1 VSAAAFQGES
11 LTCRV
16 CWLTLAKTAGFAF
29 SLALPLLLVRRMNP
43 EQYGL
48 YKQVFLV
55 VTTAMIVLPLGFQM
69 SAYYFLPLKPGRRR
83 ETVANIML
91 FNASVGLLAFI
102 GLFCYPSLLVVIFR
116 GPQLLPYAPWI
127 GVAILFWITGAFLE
141 TAPIANQEIHA
152 ATVIIVGVQ
161 ATRALIFI
169 AAAAWYGTVRALIYA
184 AILHGM
190 IQTVVLL
197 FYLESRFRGFW
208 HSFDMAT
215 LRSQLLYALPLGS
228 AGLLLIVE
236 TDFHSYF
243 IARQFSPAIFAVYMV
258 GTFQL
263 PLIGLLQEAANSV
276 LIGRVSILQ
285 QQRQTR
291 AILVLT
297 ARAARKLASVYF
309 PLYAF
314 LLVAGR
320 ELIQLLF
327 TNQYAESWP
336 IFAVNLTL
344 LPLNVLLLDPL
355 FRAYQSERLFLLR
368 LRIGVVAALTIALS
382 LWTHRLG
389 LLGTISLVV
398 AAGAFERALSA
409 IHFGCLLGVTRRD
422 ISGLRDLGS
431 LAFASLLAALVAA
444 LFRSLLGSATPLAVL
459 VISGT
464 IFGAVYLTSIHFLHV
479 LSPGERARVRDAV
492 ARYLPRP
499 LRYELE

>member
-1 VSAAAFQGES
+1 MNPVPLRNES
-11 LTCRV
+11 LTWRAG
-16 CWLTLAKTAGFAF
+16 WLTLAKTAGFAF
-29 SLALPLLLVRRMNP
+29 SLALPLLLVRRMDP

-69 SAYYFLPLKPGRRR
+69 SAYYFLPLKPGRQR
-83 ETVANIML
+83 EIIANIML
-91 FNASVGLLAFI
+91 FNVAAGLLAF
-102 GLFCYPSLLVVIFR
+102 LALLCYPSLLVVIFR

-141 TAPIANQEIHA
+141 TAPIANQEIQA
-152 ATVIIVGVQ
+152 ATIIIVGVQ
-161 ATRALIFI
+161 ATRALVFI

-197 FYLESRFRGFW
+197 VYLESRFRGFW
-208 HSFDMAT
+208 HSFDKAT
-215 LRSQLLYALPLGS
+215 LRSQLLYAVPLGS

-285 QQRQTR
+285 QQQQPRKI
-291 AILVLT
+291 ILLT

-314 LLVAGR
+314 LLIAGR

-355 FRAYQSERLFLLR
+355 FRAYQSERFFLLR
-368 LRIGVVAALTIALS
+368 LRIAVVAALMIALS
-382 LWTHRLG
+382 LWTRRLG
-389 LLGTISLVV
+389 LLGVISLVV
-398 AAGAFERALSA
+398 AAGVVERTLAAL
-409 IHFGCLLGVTRRD
+409 HFGRLLGLTRRD
-422 ISGLRDLGS
+422 IFLLRDFGKLG
-431 LAFASLLAALVAA
+431 LASLVAALVAA
-444 LFRSLLGSATPLAVL
+444 PSRSLLGSATPLAVL
-459 VISGT
+459 VMSGT
-464 IFGAVYLTSIHFLHV
+464 IFGAVYLAAIHLLRV
-479 LSPGERARVRDAV
+479 LSPDERAHFKDAV

>member
-1 VSAAAFQGES
+1 
-11 LTCRV
+11 
-16 CWLTLAKTAGFAF
+16 
-29 SLALPLLLVRRMNP
+29 M
-43 EQYGL
+43 
-48 YKQVFLV
+48 
-55 VTTAMIVLPLGFQM
+55 
-69 SAYYFLPLKPGRRR
+69 
-83 ETVANIML
+83 
-91 FNASVGLLAFI
+91 
-102 GLFCYPSLLVVIFR
+102 
-116 GPQLLPYAPWI
+116 
-127 GVAILFWITGAFLE
+127 
-141 TAPIANQEIHA
+141 
-152 ATVIIVGVQ
+152 
-161 ATRALIFI
+161 
-169 AAAAWYGTVRALIYA
+169 
-184 AILHGM
+184 
-190 IQTVVLL
+190 
-197 FYLESRFRGFW
+197 
-208 HSFDMAT
+208 
-215 LRSQLLYALPLGS
+215 LRSQLLYAIPLGS

-276 LIGRVSILQ
+276 LIGRISVLQ

-291 AILVLT
+291 EIILLT

-368 LRIGVVAALTIALS
+368 LRIGIVAALMIALS
-382 LWTHRLG
+382 LRTRQFG
-389 LLGTISLVV
+389 LLGVICLVI
-398 AAGAFERALSA
+398 AAGVIERALAA
-409 IHFGCLLGVTRRD
+409 IHFGRLLGIARRD
-422 ISGLRDLGS
+422 IFYLRDLGK
-431 LAFASLLAALVAA
+431 LAFASLLAALLAA
-444 LFRSLLGSATPLAVL
+444 ASRSLLGSVTPLAVL
-459 VISGT
+459 VVSGT
-464 IFGAVYLTSIHFLHV
+464 IFAVVYLTVVHVLRV
-479 LSPGERARVRDAV
+479 LSPDERAHVRDAM

>member
-1 VSAAAFQGES
+1 MNEAASKSES
-11 LTCRV
+11 LTWRV
-16 CWLTLAKTAGFAF
+16 CWLTVAKTAGFAF
-29 SLALPLLLVRRMNP
+29 SLALPLLLVRRMDP

-69 SAYYFLPLKPGRRR
+69 SAYYFLPLKPDKQR

-91 FNASVGLLAFI
+91 FNAAAGLLAFI
-102 GLFCYPSLLVVIFR
+102 GLLCYPSLLVVIFR
-116 GPQLLPYAPWI
+116 GPQLLQYAPWI
-127 GVAILFWITGAFLE
+127 GVATLFWITGAFLE
-141 TAPIANQEIHA
+141 TAPIANQEIQA
-152 ATVIIVGVQ
+152 ATIIIVGVQ
-161 ATRALIFI
+161 ATRALVFI
-169 AAAAWYGTVRALIYA
+169 AAAACYGTVRALIYA

-197 FYLESRFRGFW
+197 VYLESRFRGFW
-208 HSFDMAT
+208 HCFDMAT
-215 LRSQLLYALPLGS
+215 LRSQLLYAVPLGS

-285 QQRQTR
+285 QQRQNR
-291 AILVLT
+291 EIVLLT

-355 FRAYQSERLFLLR
+355 FRAYQSERLFLLQ
-368 LRIGVVAALTIALS
+368 LRIGIVAALLIALS
-382 LWTHRLG
+382 LWTRQFG
-389 LLGTISLVV
+389 LLGVISLVV
-398 AAGAFERALSA
+398 AAGVLERALAA
-409 IHFGCLLGVTRRD
+409 IHFGRLLGVTRRD
-422 ISGLRDLGS
+422 IFLLRDLGK
-431 LAFASLLAALVAA
+431 LGLASLLAALAA
-444 LFRSLLGSATPLAVL
+444 AASRPLLASATPFALW

-464 IFGAVYLTSIHFLHV
+464 IFAVVYLTVVHLQRV
-479 LSPGERARVRDAV
+479 LSPDELAHVRDAV

>member
-48 YKQVFLV
+48 CKQVFLV

-161 ATRALIFI
+161 ATRALVFI

-215 LRSQLLYALPLGS
+215 LRSQLLYAIPLGS

-243 IARQFSPAIFAVYMV
+243 IAHQFSPAIFAVYMV

-327 TNQYAESWP
+327 TNQYADSGP

-368 LRIGVVAALTIALS
+368 LRVGIVAALMIALS

-398 AAGAFERALSA
+398 AAGVFERALAA
-409 IHFGCLLGVTRRD
+409 IHFGRLLGVTRRD

-464 IFGAVYLTSIHFLHV
+464 IFGVVYLTSIHFLRV
-479 LSPGERARVRDAV
+479 LSPGEQARVRDAV

-499 LRYELE
+499 LRYEPE

>member
-1 VSAAAFQGES
+1 
-11 LTCRV
+11 
-16 CWLTLAKTAGFAF
+16 
-29 SLALPLLLVRRMNP
+29 
-43 EQYGL
+43 
-48 YKQVFLV
+48 
-55 VTTAMIVLPLGFQM
+55 M
-69 SAYYFLPLKPGRRR
+69 SAYYFLPLKPGRQR
-83 ETVANIML
+83 EIIANIML
-91 FNASVGLLAFI
+91 FNVAAGLLAF
-102 GLFCYPSLLVVIFR
+102 LALLCYPSLLVAIFR

-141 TAPIANQEIHA
+141 TAPIANQEIQA
-152 ATVIIVGVQ
+152 ATIIIVGVQ
-161 ATRALIFI
+161 ATRALVFI
-169 AAAAWYGTVRALIYA
+169 AAAAWYGTVRALIHA
-184 AILHGM
+184 AILQGM

-197 FYLESRFRGFW
+197 VYLESRFRGFW
-208 HSFDMAT
+208 HSFDKAT
-215 LRSQLLYALPLGS
+215 LRSQLLYAVPLGS

-276 LIGRVSILQ
+276 LIGRVSLLQ
-285 QQRQTR
+285 QQRQNR
-291 AILVLT
+291 EIILLT
-297 ARAARKLASVYF
+297 ARAARKLASMYF

-320 ELIQLLF
+320 ELIRLLF

-368 LRIGVVAALTIALS
+368 LRIGIVAVLMIALS
-382 LWTHRLG
+382 LWTHQFG
-389 LLGTISLVV
+389 LLGVISLVV
-398 AAGAFERALSA
+398 AAGVLDRALAA
-409 IHFGCLLGVTRRD
+409 IHFGRLLGVTRRD
-422 ISGLRDLGS
+422 VFLLRDLGK
-431 LAFASLLAALVAA
+431 LGLASLLAALVATA
-444 LFRSLLGSATPLAVL
+444 SRPLLGSATPLAL
-459 VISGT
+459 LLISGT
-464 IFGAVYLTSIHFLHV
+464 IFAGVYLIVVHFQRV
-479 LSPGERARVRDAV
+479 LSPDEWAHVRIVV